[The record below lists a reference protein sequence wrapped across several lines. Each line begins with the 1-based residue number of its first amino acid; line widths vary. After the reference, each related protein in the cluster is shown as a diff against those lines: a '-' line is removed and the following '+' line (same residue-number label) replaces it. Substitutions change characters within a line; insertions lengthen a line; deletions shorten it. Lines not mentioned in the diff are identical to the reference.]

1 MTRHEAP
8 WKLLRGRTR
17 HRAADRG
24 GAPVGPA
31 VSGPSAG
38 ATPAVTAHG
47 TQAGMGKGRRHR
59 WRRPVLAAGGAV
71 AAAVT
76 LAACGSSRQGAA
88 SGPAAV
94 VHGPNPIG
102 LTGQAAKAAQANPDV
117 DPGTS
122 LGKTPAPDFRLVNQ
136 FGRPMTLSQF
146 RGKVVL
152 LAFEDSQCTTVCPLT
167 TTEMAEAK
175 QLLGTAGDQVQLLGV
190 DANPAATSVAD
201 VMAYSRAHGMVNQWD
216 FLTGSKAQLAAVWKT
231 YHIYAQI
238 ENGVVDHTPALYLID
253 QRGRERRLYMTQ
265 MAYASVGQQAQVL
278 ARQIATLLPGHPH
291 VASSGSL
298 AYSAISGLGSAQTIT
313 LPAIEPSGGH
323 VTLGPGRPH
332 LVVFFATWLTEVSDL
347 KAELTGLNSYAAAA
361 RRDHLPA
368 LTAVDEAPT
377 EPSPDAARDYLA
389 HLGTPLAYPVAVDE
403 TGRVAD
409 GYQVQD
415 QPWYVLTRSGMTL
428 WTHDGWLPAATVV
441 HDVQHAIAGR

>member
-1 MTRHEAP
+1 MIWRAKP
-8 WKLLRGRTR
+8 RKLFRVRAR
-17 HRAADRG
+17 HRAADREDAPAG
-24 GAPVGPA
+24 PAAPVF
-31 VSGPSAG
+31 SAG
-38 ATPAVTAHG
+38 GTAVVTAPG
-47 TQAGMGKGRRHR
+47 RKAGLGGGRRLR
-59 WRRPVLAAGGAV
+59 WRPLVLAAAGTV
-71 AAAVT
+71 AAAVA
-76 LAACGSSRQGAA
+76 LAACGPGDHGAG
-88 SGPAAV
+88 GPAAV
-94 VHGPNPIG
+94 VHGPNPPG
-102 LTGQAAKAAQANPDV
+102 LTGRAAKAVQGNPDV
-117 DPGTS
+117 DPGTPLS
-122 LGKTPAPDFRLVNQ
+122 KTPAPDFRLVNQ
-136 FGRPMTLSQF
+136 FGQPVSLSQF

-167 TTEMAEAK
+167 TTEMTEAK
-175 QLLGTAGDQVQLLGV
+175 RLLGAAGDQVQLLGV

-201 VMAYSRAHGMVNQWD
+201 VMAYSRAHGIVNQWD
-216 FLTGSKAQLAAVWKT
+216 FLAGPKAQLAAVWKK

-265 MAYASVGQQAQVL
+265 MAYASIGQQAQVL
-278 ARQIATLLPGHPH
+278 ARQIAALLPGHPH
-291 VASSGSL
+291 VASSRSL
-298 AYSAISGLGSAQTIT
+298 AYSAISGLGPAQTIT